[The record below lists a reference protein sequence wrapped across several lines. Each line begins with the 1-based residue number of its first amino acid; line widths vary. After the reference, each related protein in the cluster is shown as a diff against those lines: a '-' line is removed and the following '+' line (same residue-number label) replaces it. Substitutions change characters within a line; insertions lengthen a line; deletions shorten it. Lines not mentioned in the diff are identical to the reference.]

1 MKKKMNKAIIAVTA
15 IAVVIMM
22 CSSVFAAGSI
32 TKDQAVSKALK
43 DAGLSKNQVTML
55 KAETEKKKYEV
66 EFIKEKNK
74 AEYDYSISKK
84 SGRILEKSIDYIY
97 KHNSSKKKIGK
108 KAAMKKVAKYTKTKL
123 KIVKK
128 GICTYEYEDNEGT
141 YTVKFKKG
149 NYFYYCEL
157 LAPTG
162 KIIEFE
168 KEYVK

>member
-1 MKKKMNKAIIAVTA
+1 MGLIIKIIIEIANKINPIKTKTKNNKSINLVPE
-15 IAVVIMM
+15 
-22 CSSVFAAGSI
+22 SSF
-32 TKDQAVSKALK
+32 
-43 DAGLSKNQVTML
+43 
-55 KAETEKKKYEV
+55 EKKYEI

-149 NYFYYCEL
+149 NYFYDCEL